1 MESAFDENASAMDKN
16 RKKSELLEKQIKNQE
31 KQVEEL
37 EKGLQASKE
46 KYGENATQTQKWQ
59 QAVSNAKTDLAK
71 FRKELEKVP
80 KPLSQ
85 IGKNMQNVG
94 KKMQSIGGTLTK
106 AVTAPLVGMGAAAV
120 ASWYEVDEAMDVIV
134 TKTGAS
140 GEALEAMQT
149 SAKNIAT
156 TIPTS
161 FATASEAV
169 GEVNTRFGVTGEEL
183 ESLSTQFVQFAA
195 LNNTD
200 VSSSVDKVQKVMQ
213 AFGVDTKDAGKVLD
227 VLNKTGQNTGVSMD
241 TLEASMIK
249 NAAALQGMGMDAY
262 EAAGFLG
269 SVETSGANTET
280 VMSGLSKA
288 LVNAGEDG
296 KTLPEALGEFQ
307 TVMNSTASEQ
317 DKLNAAIDLF
327 GQKAGPTIYE
337 ACRQGSLSFE
347 SLSTDA
353 SDYLGSVSETFQE
366 TLDPADKF
374 TTTMNSLKEAGS
386 EIGGTLL
393 EIAAPAVEGVG
404 EAAKKAGEWFASLD
418 EDQQKAA
425 SAIAAAF
432 AVTGPALTALG
443 HFTELVGTAI
453 EKVGELKG
461 AADIVGGV
469 ASPAGLA
476 IGGLI
481 ALTAVMVASRDEGI
495 KSNDALQAMLSD
507 TATATDELNTA
518 TGSLQETITAA
529 NENIDSINAKA
540 STAEELVEEL
550 YALEEQSSRTAA
562 EQGRMFMIVE
572 ELNTMYPNLS
582 LSIDKTTGALNKGKS
597 EVKGYIQEAK
607 KLALIDAYTKA
618 SKETLGKLADAHISL
633 KKAQKAQ
640 ADGQA
645 YVTQAQQEYN
655 DAIAKAPIAMAGQN
669 SILDEATGKWHL
681 VDATVT
687 NAANAV
693 YLAQD
698 NMKTLN
704 QAVSDGEAAI
714 ASAEEEYQLYVD
726 SAEELSSTLTKTNE
740 AQEKQTEVVEESVNK
755 YAAVGAA
762 IRNFGSQASGVWEAQ
777 KQSIADQVKAWDDLY
792 NATKESIDGQIGL
805 FDEWKQDTEIT
816 ADDILKNLES
826 QKIGFEN
833 YNKNLSRLTKMAT
846 ESGDKN
852 LQNFVKSVAEM
863 GISGAGYLQALV
875 DATYTDMDKFSEIVS
890 DTSAIEGFK
899 NDTTGLTTYVVNDFT
914 TKGQA
919 AAQGLLLGLQN
930 VGGSGI
936 FSTIARA
943 FGTAANS
950 AIKAS
955 NNVKTQSNKNMA
967 ATKAA
972 ITNTTKAYDIFPA
985 KAQKATADAGVAAN
999 KEVGKMD
1006 LRTALTVDAS
1016 KEMIQSTKGKVEGGL
1031 KGIKAAMSSVTGAA
1045 AAGKTARSTI
1055 EGKLQGI
1062 PGTVKL
1068 SPATGAITS
1077 LKQEVQNS
1085 LGYLSVKLRAAN
1097 KVKAENY
1104 ATGGLVDRETLTW
1117 VAEEDKPE
1125 MIIPLDPSKRA
1136 RAMSL
1141 YAQAGEM
1148 LGATPGAAP
1157 AGTIHQTTTMTLP
1170 SGDSI
1175 SNSTQLDG
1183 SLTGLDPQ
1191 SIYAAVSAGA
1201 EEGMKNAN
1209 VRLYVGD
1216 REVGRLLRNMGVQ
1229 FA

>member
-169 GEVNTRFGVTGEEL
+169 GEVNTRFGVTGDEL

-495 KSNDALQAMLSD
+495 KSNEALQTMLSD
-507 TATATDELNTA
+507 TSEAINSLDEATSA
-518 TGSLQETITAA
+518 LQETLDGAQQ
-529 NENIDSINAKA
+529 NIDDINAKA
-540 STAEELVEEL
+540 ASADKLIDEL
-550 YALEEQSSRTAA
+550 YKLETQSNKTAVEQ
-562 EQGRMFMIVE
+562 ERMKLIVD
-572 ELNTMYPNLS
+572 ELNGMYPGLA
-582 LSIDKTTGALNKGKS
+582 LQIDKTTGKLNKSKKAVS
-597 EVKGYIQEAK
+597 DYVDAAKDMALMEA
-607 KLALIDAYTKA
+607 YGKA
-618 SKETLGKLADAHISL
+618 SQDTLEDLA
-633 KKAQKAQ
+633 KATVEYEKALAQQAKGAEQVAEFQKA
-640 ADGQA
+640 
-645 YVTQAQQEYN
+645 YN
-655 DAIAKAPIAMAGQN
+655 DA
-669 SILDEATGKWHL
+669 L
-681 VDATVT
+681 
-687 NAANAV
+687 
-693 YLAQD
+693 
-698 NMKTLN
+698 
-704 QAVSDGEAAI
+704 EAAPDDWKGGKI
-714 ASAEEEYQLYVD
+714 ITKDVTDASNALKLAEQAQLDLNSAVDNAEAVMSTAEENYSMYTDAQAKLEAKLKSNTKEQ
-726 SAEELSSTLTKTNE
+726 EEQAT
-740 AQEKQTEVVEESVNK
+740 VVEESANK
-755 YAAVGAA
+755 FTAAGEL
-762 IRNFGSQASGVWEAQ
+762 IKSFGSQASGVWEAQ

-805 FDEWKQDTEIT
+805 FDEWQQDTEVT
-816 ADDILKNLES
+816 ADSIIKNLES
-826 QKIGFEN
+826 QKVGFTN
-833 YNKNLSRLTKMAT
+833 YNKNLSRLTKMAA

-852 LQNFVKSVAEM
+852 LQGLVKSIADM
-863 GISGAGYLQALV
+863 GISGAGYLQVLV
-875 DATYTDMDKFSEIVS
+875 DTADTDMDKFNEIVS
-890 DTSAIEGFK
+890 DYSGIEELK
-899 NDTTGLTTYVVNDFT
+899 TGASETLTYIKDDFT
-914 TKGQA
+914 TKSEA

-930 VGGSGI
+930 VGGSGVM
-936 FSTIARA
+936 STIARA
-943 FGTAANS
+943 FGTAASN
-950 AIKAS
+950 AVKAS
-955 NNVKTQSNKNMA
+955 NTVKTQTAKNA
-967 ATKAA
+967 TATKAA
-972 ITNTTKAYDIFPA
+972 INNTAKAYDIFPQ
-985 KAQKATADAGVAAN
+985 KAQKATADAGAVAN

-1006 LRTALTVDAS
+1006 LRTALTVTAS

-1085 LGYLSVKLRAAN
+1085 LGYLSVRLRAAN

-1104 ATGGLVDRETLTW
+1104 ATGGLVDKETLTW